1 MELFIILNVI
11 LLINCILDQ
20 LFNLYIKEFKD
31 IKYIVINTIV
41 HLNKLFKIMI
51 TYMALLMI
59 YSLKIDNN

>member
-59 YSLKIDNN
+59 YRLKIDNN